1 MDGLLLLFAVLSVLF
16 LGLVFTMNYL
26 NVTTEPFAS
35 ASASAGQATAAA
47 TEPSVLE
54 PKIRAVLDPMMASG
68 TDLCALYAML
78 RETGIKNAKAGP
90 SGSQLSD
97 AEAARQV
104 EADFALHIEGGA
116 LPCPLL
122 TYPRT
127 GATDLDWLAF
137 VQGIPKDFGARI
149 VFMALYARDTLKE
162 QLSKLKTS
170 LGEGFQSICTPGLA
184 ESKRSA
190 ATANSCTLPEDLTP
204 AQMEEAATEILKS
217 LVAKKTSTLTAKKID
232 PTLDIGPIIKEASGY
247 AAQLKK
253 YTQQAQ
259 DGTLK
264 TDLVVGSS

>member
-1 MDGLLLLFAVLSVLF
+1 MDGLLLLFAVLFALF
-16 LGLVFTMNYL
+16 FGLVFGMNYL
-26 NVTTEPFAS
+26 NVMTEPFNDAS
-35 ASASAGQATAAA
+35 AAAATAAA
-47 TEPSVLE
+47 TAPPSLE
-54 PKIRAVLDPMMASG
+54 PKIRAVLEPMMASG
-68 TDLCALYAML
+68 NDLCALYAFL

-104 EADFALHIEGGA
+104 EAEYALQIDGGA

-122 TYPRT
+122 TYPKT

-184 ESKRSA
+184 ASKRSA
-190 ATANSCTLPEDLTP
+190 ATVNSCTLPEDLTP
-204 AQMEEAATEILKS
+204 EQMADAATEILKS

-232 PTLDIGPIIKEASGY
+232 PTIDIGPIIKEANGY
-247 AAQLKK
+247 AAELKK

-264 TDLVVGSS
+264 TSLTVGSS